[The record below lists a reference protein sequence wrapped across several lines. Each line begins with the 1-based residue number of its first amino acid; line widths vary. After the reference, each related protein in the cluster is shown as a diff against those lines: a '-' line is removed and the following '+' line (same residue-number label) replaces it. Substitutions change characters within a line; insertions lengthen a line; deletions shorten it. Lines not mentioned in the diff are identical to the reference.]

1 MLEKLWQSKTDPDP
15 YHIYIWID
23 FAETIR
29 CIHNQGAPGGA
40 GCDCDVF
47 QQTEICTVEQTFS

>member
-29 CIHNQGAPGGA
+29 CIHNQGPRGPLAVTVM
-40 GCDCDVF
+40 CF